1 MKNLLSV
8 YHHPTLTVLI
18 DDSQSFLDSIAFR
31 LSPNL
36 VSKSFIDAHAAL
48 CWLNQVHE
56 QANYNEPIQVGF
68 DEQTESFSRRCASID
83 LDLIFRNVMDSQRFD
98 IPSVLVIDFAMPNMN
113 GIELCRKINHLP
125 CKKILL
131 TGQADEKIAL
141 EAFNNKLIDRYLK
154 KGDPDSLNS
163 LESVIHSLQHEY
175 FIQQTSTL
183 KDLLSR
189 HSFAFISDPAMAEIA
204 GQICSR
210 YKFIEYYLFPNP
222 SGILFFDIH
231 GKPTLMVIE
240 TLASLTMHK
249 EIAQD
254 QNAPVELIVALQELR
269 LVPFFSDSG
278 GVYRETIKDDW
289 LSYCLPPQIYRG
301 REEYYCAFFDLP
313 AHYLQSS
320 IYSYAEFLQG
330 KQKS

>member
-1 MKNLLSV
+1 MKNRLSI

-36 VSKSFIDAHAAL
+36 VCKSFSDAHAAI
-48 CWLNQVHE
+48 CWLNQVYE
-56 QANYNEPIQVGF
+56 QASFNEPIQVGF

-113 GIELCRKINHLP
+113 GIEICHKISHLP

-154 KGDPDSLNS
+154 KNDLNAFNS
-163 LESVIHSLQHEY
+163 LESAIYSLQREY
-175 FIQQTSTL
+175 FVQQTSTL

-189 HSFAFISDPAMAEIA
+189 HSFAFISDPAMAEIT

-222 SGILFFDIH
+222 SGILFFDIN

-240 TLASLTMHK
+240 TIASLTMHL

-254 QNAPVELIVALQELR
+254 QSAPFELISALQELR
-269 LVPFFSDSG
+269 LVPFFCDTG
-278 GVYRETIKDDW
+278 GMYRETIRDDW
-289 LSYCLPPQIYRG
+289 LAYCLPPQIYRG
-301 REEYYCAFFDLP
+301 RENYYCAFFDLP
-313 AHYLQSS
+313 DHYLQTS
-320 IYSYAEFLQG
+320 IYSYAQFLQSQ
-330 KQKS
+330 QKF